1 MVTIHRAHGLKFV
14 IYVDDH
20 EPAHVHVF
28 GDGQMKIVING
39 ADGLPEA
46 VEAIGMKA
54 NVRRR
59 ALDVVREHQDAFRAR
74 WDEIHGGRS

>member
-28 GDGQMKIVING
+28 GDGQMKIVIEG
-39 ADGLPEA
+39 VGGLPEA
-46 VEAIGMKA
+46 VETIGMKA
-54 NVRRR
+54 NVGRR
-59 ALDVVREHQDAFRAR
+59 ALDVVREHQGAFQAR
-74 WDEIHGGRS
+74 WEDIHGDKS

>member
-39 ADGLPEA
+39 ADGLPVA
-46 VEAIGMKA
+46 VESIGMKA

-59 ALDVVREHQDAFRAR
+59 ALNVVREHQDAFRAR
-74 WDEIHGGRS
+74 WEEIHGGK

>member
-28 GDGQMKIVING
+28 GDGQMKIVIDG

-59 ALDVVREHQDAFRAR
+59 ALDVVRDHQDAFRAR
-74 WDEIHGGRS
+74 WNEIHGDKS

>member
-28 GDGQMKIVING
+28 GDGQMKIVISG
-39 ADGLPEA
+39 ADGLPEV

-59 ALDVVREHQDAFRAR
+59 ALDVVREHQTSFRAR
-74 WDEIHGGRS
+74 WDEIHGDKS